1 MRIGLVL
8 ALELMASSHTRVDVG
23 ATAPE
28 GKIHR
33 EHAFRRGT
41 DGVLVGFLKR
51 HEFDLAGSLDVFD
64 NSLALVV

>member
-1 MRIGLVL
+1 ML
-8 ALELMASSHTRVDVG
+8 AIELMASSHTRVDVG

-41 DGVLVGFLKR
+41 DRVLVGFLKR
-51 HEFDLAGSLDVFD
+51 HELNLTRGLNVFD
-64 NSLALVV
+64 DSLTLVV